1 MVGFLKSV
9 ITSHYIQIESKA
21 CYKVH
26 STQTSNGTIDV
37 QIASITVHLGQTQDP
52 EWVD

>member
-26 STQTSNGTIDV
+26 STSNGTIDV